1 MTHIAPRAAPDR
13 MSRSGPSNDPVRS
26 DVALE
31 PYSRVRHRRFKS
43 TICFSPGEGAGPV
56 LRPRLRSVSGTAITG
71 SQAPFGRSR
80 SRPEPA
86 VWANL
91 GLSGSPMR
99 FRGDHLAM
107 RLSGTLVGV
116 GFLLLGTFAVIGPGV
131 PISEENQDK
140 AFWFGMHLI
149 VGGVLAVFG
158 SWTARNL
165 DGIWCRH
172 PRRWGSSG
180 RDDR

>member
-1 MTHIAPRAAPDR
+1 
-13 MSRSGPSNDPVRS
+13 
-26 DVALE
+26 
-31 PYSRVRHRRFKS
+31 
-43 TICFSPGEGAGPV
+43 
-56 LRPRLRSVSGTAITG
+56 
-71 SQAPFGRSR
+71 
-80 SRPEPA
+80 
-86 VWANL
+86 
-91 GLSGSPMR
+91 MR

-116 GFLLLGTFAVIGPGV
+116 GFLLFGTFAVIGPGV
-131 PISEENQDK
+131 PTSEEIQDN

-149 VGGVLAVFG
+149 VGGAMAVFA

-180 RDDR
+180 RGDG